1 LTGYYLSQ
9 TKVGEKFVITCHK
22 KMLVAF
28 QLVSK
33 MATREETGC
42 SHYTLKL
49 LDKTALLVPPLKAN
63 YTDDQNVKVICIL
76 NRTKLRGKIP
86 QKHECGGTKCV
97 FCKVTKVLRK
107 HAQLKQQMLLTVIL
121 TRYI

>member
-1 LTGYYLSQ
+1 
-9 TKVGEKFVITCHK
+9 
-22 KMLVAF
+22 
-28 QLVSK
+28 

-42 SHYTLKL
+42 SHYTLEL
-49 LDKTALLVPPLKAN
+49 LDKTALLVPPLKTN

-76 NRTKLRGKIP
+76 NRTKLRGEIP
-86 QKHECGGTKCV
+86 QKHECGGIVVCYCYCV

-107 HAQLKQQMLLTVIL
+107 HEQLKQQMLLTVIS